1 MFQYVFIPSDN
12 NQVIEQRSASK
23 EGGLENDAL
32 RRGAEDFFQEKEE
45 AIDYEAERRATGDA
59 LVQQGM
65 ESSKI
70 RDIMD
75 TIGGR
80 RIGSN
85 VEIITV
91 SVANEMNHFI
101 AVSMYSDGHIA
112 FKLNP
117 PTNSRATK
125 LLRSCGQ
132 DIDVKGDVFVG
143 RSFDDEREEW
153 TRLDFNINDL
163 DSNSPWISSTKS
175 ANVGRNMGA
184 YRTSGAM
191 KKMIQPGTAAADEE
205 LGAQSAE
212 PIDKGYMSWSQS
224 IDEVEV
230 RFALLITCTAK
241 SLIVTITSSSLRICG
256 KSGEHIGD
264 VGQQFQ
270 TPGGAP
276 LFGKIIKD
284 DSTWS
289 ISTENDM
296 KVLTITLAKADSINW
311 HQFLSI

>member
-1 MFQYVFIPSDN
+1 MFQYVFIPSDST
-12 NQVIEQRSASK
+12 QAIEQRSASK

-32 RRGAEDFFQEKEE
+32 RRGAEEFFQEKEE

-112 FKLNP
+112 FKLNA

-125 LLRSCGQ
+125 LLRSCGH

-153 TRLDFNINDL
+153 MRLDFNVKDL
-163 DSNSPWISSTKS
+163 DGNSPWIGITKS

-191 KKMIQPGTAAADEE
+191 KKMIQPGTAATDEE
-205 LGAQSAE
+205 VGALSAE
-212 PIDKGYMSWSQS
+212 PINKGYLSWDQS

-230 RFALLITCTAK
+230 RFALSLTCTAK

-256 KSGEHIGD
+256 KSGEHVGD

-270 TPGGAP
+270 SADGA
-276 LFGKIIKD
+276 LFFGKIRKD
-284 DSTWS
+284 DSMWS

-296 KVLTITLAKADSINW
+296 KVLTITLAKADGINW
-311 HQFLSI
+311 HQLLSI